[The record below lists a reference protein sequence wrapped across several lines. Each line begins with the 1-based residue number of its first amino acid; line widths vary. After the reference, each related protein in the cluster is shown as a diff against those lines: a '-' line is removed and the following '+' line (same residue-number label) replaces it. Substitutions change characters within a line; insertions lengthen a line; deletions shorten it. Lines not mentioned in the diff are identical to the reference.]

1 MIREALGQPTNR
13 MPVMRRIRCIHFVG
27 IGGSGMSGIAEV
39 LFNQGYDVS
48 GSDLQRSLVT
58 ERLSSMG
65 IKVTIGHHEK
75 NVAKADVLVTSSAV
89 NESNPE
95 VQQAHRNRI
104 PIVPRAEMLA
114 ELMRYRHGIAISGTH
129 GKTTTTSLIAS
140 IFRVAG
146 LDPTFVIGGKLK
158 SADSHAKLGA
168 GEFLIAEADE
178 SDASF
183 LHLQPRV
190 AVVTNIDA
198 DHMHTYGGDFSKLL
212 DTFVMFLHNLPF
224 YGLAVICIDDENVR
238 GISDRIGRQVITYG
252 LTKNADFSAVNIRH
266 SGNKTYFDA
275 IRPGNKKPLAITLN
289 MPGKH
294 NVLNALAAIAV
305 AEDEQIDDK
314 AIVKGLAEFEGV
326 GRRFEIYDKQII
338 DNKNFMVVDDYG
350 HHPAEVK
357 ATLDALRAGWPQKR
371 VVMLFQPHRYTRT
384 EDLYDDFVSVLSQVD
399 CLLMLDV
406 YSAGEDAI
414 PGADS
419 RNLCSSIRKRGKVD
433 PVHVANISEIPE
445 LLKEIICDG
454 DVLIT
459 QGAGNIGRISHALI
473 DSGFSS
479 AEFV

>member
-1 MIREALGQPTNR
+1 MIREVLGQSTNN
-13 MPVMRRIRCIHFVG
+13 MPVMRRIRRIHFVG

-39 LFNQGYDVS
+39 LFNQGYEVS

-65 IKVTIGHHEK
+65 VKVTIGHHGK
-75 NVAKADVLVTSSAV
+75 NVAKADVLVISSAV
-89 NESNPE
+89 NDSNPE
-95 VQQAHRNRI
+95 VQQAHKNRI

-158 SADSHAKLGA
+158 SAGSHAKLGA
-168 GEFLIAEADE
+168 GAFLIAEADE

-224 YGLAVICIDDENVR
+224 YGLAVICTDDVHVVE
-238 GISDRIGRQVITYG
+238 ISERIGRQVITYG
-252 LTKNADFSAVNIRH
+252 LNDSADFRAANIRH
-266 SGNKTYFDA
+266 VGNKTYFDA
-275 IRPGNKKPLAITLN
+275 LRPGNKKPLAITLN

-305 AEDEQIDDK
+305 AEDEEIKDDM
-314 AIVKGLAEFEGV
+314 IVKGLAEFEGV
-326 GRRFEIYDKQII
+326 GRRFEIYEQQKIN
-338 DNKNFMVVDDYG
+338 NKNFMVVDDYG
-350 HHPAEVK
+350 HHPTEVK
-357 ATLDALRAGWPQKR
+357 ATLDALRAGWPKKR

-399 CLLMLDV
+399 CLLMLEV
-406 YSAGEDAI
+406 YSAGEDVI

-419 RNLCSSIRKRGKVD
+419 RSLCSSIRKRGKVD
-433 PVHVANISEIPE
+433 PVYIADISEIPE
-445 LLKEIICDG
+445 LLKEIIVEG

-459 QGAGNIGRISHALI
+459 QGAGNIGRISNRLI
-473 DSGFSS
+473 ESEFTCV
-479 AEFV
+479 EFV